1 MRSIPRVVRYHTA
14 FVIGPAVL
22 TVIIA
27 YLVFFMDPSRSDRAA
42 LSVVCF
48 LVQSGLMSTQLI
60 SLPQLGL
67 QVWLLTFL
75 LYCEFF
81 CVYAICAVVFEDY
94 LARQKVLVKYARADA
109 REKAL
114 DSGSYKKAHAND
126 CNGTASSVPAQA
138 AT

>member
-67 QVWLLTFL
+67 QS
-75 LYCEFF
+75 
-81 CVYAICAVVFEDY
+81 A
-94 LARQKVLVKYARADA
+94 
-109 REKAL
+109 
-114 DSGSYKKAHAND
+114 
-126 CNGTASSVPAQA
+126 ASTIPQRKENAGPGA
-138 AT
+138 